1 MNRFIVLAGFATL
14 CAVVRAGAP
23 QGGDPARAYAILQAN
38 CLACHDAKLRAGKL
52 LMETTADLLK
62 GGAHGPAV
70 VPGKSAES
78 RLIQMVRG
86 EIQPRMP
93 LQGEL
98 KPEEIEILRQWV
110 DAGAPPWNPE
120 TAEPAPLKIPDIK
133 PSAPV
138 QPQVSS
144 LAFSPDG
151 KALAAAGYRRV
162 RILEPGTTKT
172 KATLSGPTDM
182 VRAVTFSP
190 DGKLIAAAG
199 GGPARYGEIV
209 FWDAG
214 GGQQLRTL
222 RGHRDYIYSLAFSPD
237 GKILASASYDR
248 LIKLWDVASGSE
260 LRTLKEHTDAVFPVA
275 FSPDGS
281 RLASGS
287 ADRTVKIWDVASGK
301 RLFTLSDSAD
311 VVFALAF
318 HPSGNKITA
327 AGADKFIRT
336 WALGKDGGT
345 LVQSI
350 IAHEADITHVL
361 YFPDGKRLASASA
374 DLTVKIWNM
383 ETGEVLRTLERQPDW
398 VLTMALSPDGKM
410 LALGRYDGTI
420 AYYDANEWREIAQI
434 SDCGFRIAD

>member
-1 MNRFIVLAGFATL
+1 M
-14 CAVVRAGAP
+14 
-23 QGGDPARAYAILQAN
+23 
-38 CLACHDAKLRAGKL
+38 
-52 LMETTADLLK
+52 
-62 GGAHGPAV
+62 
-70 VPGKSAES
+70 
-78 RLIQMVRG
+78 
-86 EIQPRMP
+86 
-93 LQGEL
+93 
-98 KPEEIEILRQWV
+98 
-110 DAGAPPWNPE
+110 
-120 TAEPAPLKIPDIK
+120 
-133 PSAPV
+133 
-138 QPQVSS
+138 
-144 LAFSPDG
+144 
-151 KALAAAGYRRV
+151 
-162 RILEPGTTKT
+162 
-172 KATLSGPTDM
+172 
-182 VRAVTFSP
+182 
-190 DGKLIAAAG
+190 
-199 GGPARYGEIV
+199 
-209 FWDAG
+209 
-214 GGQQLRTL
+214 
-222 RGHRDYIYSLAFSPD
+222 
-237 GKILASASYDR
+237 
-248 LIKLWDVASGSE
+248 
-260 LRTLKEHTDAVFPVA
+260 FPVA